1 MSDPVS
7 LGRIFRE
14 KREKMDLS
22 REDVAGKTYM
32 NIGIITDIEDGI
44 FDKLSPVYMKSFIR
58 KYSEFLELDVKDM
71 LKQYEGISGK
81 VPVKE
86 FVVESKRSV
95 KEKKSEETEAEKVPV
110 LQDKKLRMVMALI
123 LLGVLVILTVI
134 FINVTKKVLK
144 SPPRE
149 VPVVAPPRQAALRR
163 EAEPV
168 KIVKAESEKAVK
180 QVVAPK
186 LETKSPVKSGSVTLT
201 LKARDRVWVQITSL
215 SGDKIFDGFLNAG
228 DSRTWKSE
236 DTLRVWTGKGSM
248 LDFTV
253 NGRDLGVVVPGV
265 AKNIQISAEG
275 VLIGNDWAVRFQ

>member
-22 REDVAGKTYM
+22 REDVAEKTYINM
-32 NIGIITDIEDGI
+32 GVITDIEEGI

-58 KYSEFLELDVKDM
+58 KYSELLGLDEKDM
-71 LKQYEGISGK
+71 LKKYEGISGK

-86 FVVESKRSV
+86 FVVESESPA
-95 KEKKSEETEAEKVPV
+95 KEKKAEIPEGPVP
-110 LQDKKLRMVMALI
+110 QDKKLRTLTAVI

-149 VPVVAPPRQAALRR
+149 VPVVAPSRPAASRR
-163 EAEPV
+163 EAEQVQAP
-168 KIVKAESEKAVK
+168 KAVPEK
-180 QVVAPK
+180 TVRQVVTPK
-186 LETKSPVKSGSVTLT
+186 IETKSPAKSGKVTLT
-201 LKARDRVWVQITSL
+201 LKARDRVWVQITSF
-215 SGDKIFDGFLNAG
+215 SGDKIFDGFLNKG
-228 DSRTWKSE
+228 DSRTWESE
-236 DTLRVWTGKGSM
+236 DTLSVWTGKGSM

-253 NGRDLGVVVPGV
+253 NGRDLGVIVPGV
-265 AKNIQISAEG
+265 AKNIQISSEG
-275 VLIGNDWAVRFQ
+275 VLIGNDWAVRF